1 MKTSLLRRT
10 LLAVGA
16 GIIGIGIFFFLKSA
30 PQGLSD
36 VAVKAVPVTVA
47 PVVARDV
54 PLEIQSLGTVIPFQ
68 SVAIKSR
75 IESQIVAVNFKDGDE
90 VKKGDLLFV
99 LDDRAIKAQL
109 EKVKAEL
116 VRDQAQLE
124 DLKLQYER
132 NKSLTEGRAIS
143 KQVVESSKFAVQ
155 AQAALV
161 AADLAAVDN
170 LSIQL
175 GYTQIVAPID
185 GRTGTITST
194 VGNNVKINDVPLV
207 TINQIQPILVQSSL
221 PQNSFDDVRRAM
233 NAGAVVVAAKIGSS
247 PAVVEGTLAYID
259 NTIDKGT
266 GTFVAR
272 SMFSNAD
279 QSLWPGMLVSVML
292 TVGSEE
298 NAIVIPEVAVQ
309 NSYSGDF
316 VFVIAQDKAQKRAI
330 KVQRNFQGMA
340 IISDGI
346 KVGETVATD
355 GMLSLSDGAAVSVRA
370 TGEVK
375 TTH

>member
-1 MKTSLLRRT
+1 M
-10 LLAVGA
+10 
-16 GIIGIGIFFFLKSA
+16 
-30 PQGLSD
+30 
-36 VAVKAVPVTVA
+36 KAVPVTVA

-161 AADLAAVDN
+161 TADLAAVDN
-170 LSIQL
+170 LSVQL

-194 VGNNVKINDVPLV
+194 VGNNVKVNDVPLV

-272 SMFSNAD
+272 SLFSNAD

-375 TTH
+375 TTR

>member
-1 MKTSLLRRT
+1 MKTSLLRCT

-30 PQGLSD
+30 PQGMSD
-36 VAVKAVPVTVA
+36 VEVKAVPVTVA

-68 SVAIKSR
+68 SVDIKSR

-99 LDDRAIKAQL
+99 LDDLAIKAQL

-161 AADLAAVDN
+161 TADLAAVDN
-170 LSIQL
+170 LSVQL

-185 GRTGTITST
+185 GRTGTITTT
-194 VGNNVKINDVPLV
+194 VGNNVKVNDVPLV
-207 TINQIQPILVQSSL
+207 TINQIQPVLVQSSL

-247 PAVVEGTLAYID
+247 PAVAEGTLAYID

-272 SMFSNAD
+272 SKFSNAD

-370 TGEVK
+370 TEEVK
-375 TTH
+375 TTR